1 MTKEWEMEEEIRRPN
16 LVCPFSSLALFFRL
30 HDGGPGLAWR
40 STTNRRV
47 EKDGDRT
54 EKPSRHFKNYVRFDC

>member
-1 MTKEWEMEEEIRRPN
+1 MKYAGPI
-16 LVCPFSSLALFFRL
+16 LSVHYLLLLFFFRL
-30 HDGGPGLAWR
+30 HDGGSGLAWR
-40 STTNRRV
+40 STTDRRV